1 MWQRGT
7 VVVTGATGLIGR
19 PLTRHLIAD
28 GYSVVVFTRDPQ
40 RARAAIP
47 GAADYIAWQPED
59 LTQCAAHLD
68 GAAGVIHLAAPPLF
82 EGRITRSAFQAA
94 ERARV
99 ESTTSLVR
107 AMTQARVKPGVFI
120 SGSAVGAYGMSR
132 RSDREVTEQS
142 EPVMD
147 DWARGSATWERA
159 ALAAGALGVRS
170 VVVRTGVVLGYDG
183 GALVAQL
190 PQYERG
196 FGAIVLPGTEWMPW
210 IHITDEVGII
220 LHCLQDDRAR
230 GPVNASAPYPVRQ
243 REFARTVGRVLG
255 RPVRMRIPG
264 VALKLFMGEPA
275 RAILYNHRMIPQK
288 MLDMGYIFT
297 FPHLEEAV
305 RDIIVQRQQQ
315 A

>member
-1 MWQRGT
+1 MEQRGT

-28 GYSVVVFTRDPQ
+28 GYSVLVVSCDPA
-40 RARAAIP
+40 RARVIIP
-47 GAADYIAWQPED
+47 GAADYIAWQAK
-59 LTQCAAHLD
+59 AADQWAVHVE
-68 GAAGVIHLAAPPLF
+68 GAAGVIHLAASPLF
-82 EGRITRSAFQAA
+82 EGRITRTGFQAA

-99 ESTTSLVR
+99 ESTAALVR
-107 AMTQARVKPGVFI
+107 AMAQARVKPGVFI

-147 DWARGSATWERA
+147 DWARGSAAWERA
-159 ALAAGALGVRS
+159 ALDAETLGVRT
-170 VVVRTGVVLGYDG
+170 VLVRTGVVLGYDG

-196 FGAIVLPGTEWMPW
+196 FGAIVLPGTEWLPW

-220 LHCLQDDRAR
+220 LRCLEDARIR
-230 GPVNASAPYPVRQ
+230 GPVNASAPNPVRQ

-264 VALKLFMGEPA
+264 GVLKLFMGEPA

-288 MLDMGYIFT
+288 MLEMGYT
-297 FPHLEEAV
+297 FAFPRLEEAV
-305 RDIIVQRQQQ
+305 RDIITHRQQQ
-315 A
+315 V